1 MGIKQLYNDN
11 LRKLPN
17 EYGDVFVMIYV
28 QNVFLPNTFQ
38 TNGYISR
45 KYCIDISITEE
56 WYGIASGLISF
67 RNNGV
72 QKQQSYEQ
80 S

>member
-1 MGIKQLYNDN
+1 
-11 LRKLPN
+11 
-17 EYGDVFVMIYV
+17 MIYV
-28 QNVFLPNTFQ
+28 QNVFLPNIFQ
-38 TNGYISR
+38 INGDISR
-45 KYCIDISITEE
+45 IFCIDIGIAEE